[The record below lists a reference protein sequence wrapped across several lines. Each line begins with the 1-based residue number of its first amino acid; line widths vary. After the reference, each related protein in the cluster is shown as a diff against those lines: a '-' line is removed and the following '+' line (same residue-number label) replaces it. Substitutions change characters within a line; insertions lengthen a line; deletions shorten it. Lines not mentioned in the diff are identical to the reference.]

1 MKRIIKCGTAFLLA
15 LVLCLCLLP
24 TTAFAASNQV
34 YIWNFPLSDD
44 TLKSSGNWG
53 HGVLDLRFGYR
64 VGASSYTQ
72 FRCLDSWQGEV
83 AYCIEPGAP
92 QKNYDSL
99 TDHNDTWW
107 DHLTLPDGHPL
118 TPREVQR
125 LIGRIMSYGYHGTI
139 GGGWWADVESTAEK
153 MAWAYATQV
162 LIWEVV
168 AGERD
173 SSFRHID
180 VKSMGYNEALERVD
194 ATHPLR
200 GKILS
205 YYDSIVDSVQT
216 HSKRPSFC
224 GSLPSNAGTLELS
237 WDGSKFVGSVT
248 DTNGMLGKYSFSCED
263 ADLTF
268 SKNGDVLT
276 VSTEKPISD
285 AVTITAAKE
294 GTTSAGMVV
303 WGDGVWGEPTGIQDV
318 VTYSASVRD
327 PVTAYLKIKT
337 AAIPGRITVKKVDA
351 EGAPLPGI
359 RFLLESSADQV
370 NWRGEHSGNGCG
382 RLGLLGRFDSRRRHL
397 LPGDGGAGGGGN
409 DAAGG
414 AFVFGDA
421 GCKRPGHHHYR
432 LQQCG
437 LCAALYG
444 RGGIHNLYSVC
455 GTHARHGCR
464 HGCLFLQ
471 KNHDEKGELNDEE
484 NKTTLG
490 AAPGCGHG
498 LGAGHHGV
506 RGADH

>member
-24 TTAFAASNQV
+24 TTVFAASKQV
-34 YIWNFPLSDD
+34 HIWNFPLSDD

-53 HGVLDLRFGYR
+53 HGVLNLRFGYR
-64 VGASSYTQ
+64 VSATSYTQ

-99 TDHNDTWW
+99 TDHDDTWW

-173 SSFRHID
+173 SSFHHID
-180 VKSMGYNEALERVD
+180 VKSIGYDEALERVD

-200 GKILS
+200 SKILS

-224 GSLPSNAGTLELS
+224 TSTATNAETLELT
-237 WDGSKFVGSVT
+237 WDGSKFTGSIT
-248 DTNGMLGKYSFSCED
+248 DTNGILGRYSFSCED

-276 VSTEKPISD
+276 VSAEKPISD
-285 AVTITAAKE
+285 AITITATKD

-303 WGDGVWGEPTGIQDV
+303 WGDGVWGSPAGIQDV

-337 AAIPGRITVKKVDA
+337 AAIPGRIAVKKVDA
-351 EGAPLPGI
+351 EGDPLSGI

-370 NWRGEHSGNGCG
+370 NWQEVSTAETDADGSVCWENLTADGSTYYRVTEVQAAEGMTLLAEPLFVGALDASSHDITITACNNAGFALPFTGG
-382 RLGLLGRFDSRRRHL
+382 TGLTIYILF
-397 LPGDGGAGGGGN
+397 
-409 DAAGG
+409 
-414 AFVFGDA
+414 
-421 GCKRPGHHHYR
+421 
-432 LQQCG
+432 
-437 LCAALYG
+437 AALMLCMGVYFCKK
-444 RGGIHNLYSVC
+444 S
-455 GTHARHGCR
+455 TM
-464 HGCLFLQ
+464 
-471 KNHDEKGELNDEE
+471 KKE
-484 NKTTLG
+484 N
-490 AAPGCGHG
+490 
-498 LGAGHHGV
+498 
-506 RGADH
+506 

>member
-1 MKRIIKCGTAFLLA
+1 MEGLFLIFKFENGRFVLKQIIKCGAAFLLA

-24 TTAFAASNQV
+24 TTAFAASKQV

-44 TLKSSGNWG
+44 TLKSSGKWG
-53 HGVLDLRFGYR
+53 HGALNLRFGYH
-64 VGASSYTQ
+64 VAANNYTQ

-83 AYCIEPGAP
+83 AYCIEPGVP

-99 TDHNDTWW
+99 TDHDDTWW
-107 DHLTLPDGHPL
+107 DRMTLPAGHPL

-125 LIGRIMSYGYHGTI
+125 LIGRVMSYGYHGSI
-139 GGGWWADVESTAEK
+139 GGGWWADVEATAEK
-153 MAWAYATQV
+153 MAWAYATQI

-168 AGERD
+168 VGERD

-194 ATHPLR
+194 STHPLR
-200 GKILS
+200 SKILS
-205 YYDSIVDSVQT
+205 YYNSIVTSVQT

-268 SKNGDVLT
+268 SKSGNVLT
-276 VSTEKPISD
+276 VSTEKPIPE
-285 AVTITAAKE
+285 AVTVVGSRN
-294 GTTSAGMVV
+294 GTTHAGVVV
-303 WGDGVWGEPTGIQDV
+303 WGDGVWGSATGIQDV

-337 AAIPGRITVKKVDA
+337 AAIPGKVTVKKVDA

-370 NWRGEHSGNGCG
+370 NWQEVSTAETGADGSVCWEDLTADGGTYYRVTEVQAAEGMTLLTDPLFLGTLDASEHDITITACNNAG
-382 RLGLLGRFDSRRRHL
+382 FA
-397 LPGDGGAGGGGN
+397 LPFTGGAG
-409 DAAGG
+409 
-414 AFVFGDA
+414 FTIYILF
-421 GCKRPGHHHYR
+421 
-432 LQQCG
+432 
-437 LCAALYG
+437 AALMLG
-444 RGGIHNLYSVC
+444 MGV
-455 GTHARHGCR
+455 GTGVYFC
-464 HGCLFLQ
+464 
-471 KNHDEKGELNDEE
+471 K
-484 NKTTLG
+484 KTTMKKEN
-490 AAPGCGHG
+490 
-498 LGAGHHGV
+498 
-506 RGADH
+506 

>member
-1 MKRIIKCGTAFLLA
+1 MKRIIKCGTVLLLV

-24 TTAFAASNQV
+24 TTAFAASKQV

-44 TLKSSGNWG
+44 TLRTSGKWG
-53 HGVLDLRFGYR
+53 HGALNLRFGYH
-64 VGASSYTQ
+64 VAANNYTQ
-72 FRCLDSWQGEV
+72 FRCLNSWQDEV
-83 AYCIEPGAP
+83 AYCIEPGVP

-99 TDHNDTWW
+99 TDHDDTWW
-107 DHLTLPDGHPL
+107 DRMTLPAGHPL

-125 LIGRIMSYGYHGTI
+125 LIGRVMSYGYHGSI
-139 GGGWWADVESTAEK
+139 GGGWWADVEATAEK
-153 MAWAYATQV
+153 MAWAYATQI

-168 AGERD
+168 VGERD

-180 VKSMGYNEALERVD
+180 VKSMGYNQALERVD
-194 ATHPLR
+194 TTHPLR
-200 GKILS
+200 SKILS
-205 YYDSIVDSVQT
+205 YYNSIVTSVQT

-248 DTNGMLGKYSFSCED
+248 DTNGMLGKYSFGCED
-263 ADLTF
+263 TDLTF
-268 SKNGDVLT
+268 SKSGNVLT
-276 VSTEKPISD
+276 VSTEKPIPE
-285 AVTITAAKE
+285 AATVVGSKN
-294 GTTSAGMVV
+294 GTTHAGVVV
-303 WGDGVWGEPTGIQDV
+303 WGDGVWGSATGIQDV

-351 EGAPLPGI
+351 EGAPLPRI

-370 NWRGEHSGNGCG
+370 NWQEHSGNGCG
-382 RLGLLGRFDSRRRHL
+382 RLRLLGRFDSRRRHL
-397 LPGDGGAGGGGN
+397 LPGDGGTGGGGN

-414 AFVFGDA
+414 PFVFGDA
-421 GCKRPGHHHYR
+421 GRKRTRHHHYR
-432 LQQCG
+432 LQQRG

-464 HGCLFLQ
+464 HGCLFSQ
-471 KNHDEKGELNDEE
+471 KIHDEKGELNHEE
-484 NKTTLG
+484 NEATLG
-490 AAPGCGHG
+490 AAPGHGHG
-498 LGAGHHGV
+498 LGAYHHGV

>member
-1 MKRIIKCGTAFLLA
+1 MKRIIKCETAFLLA

-24 TTAFAASNQV
+24 TTAFAASKQV

-53 HGVLDLRFGYR
+53 HGVLNLRFGYR

-92 QKNYDSL
+92 QKNYDSI
-99 TDHNDTWW
+99 TDHDDTWW
-107 DHLTLPDGHPL
+107 DHLSLPDGHPL

-125 LIGRIMSYGYHGTI
+125 LIGRVMSYGYHGSI
-139 GGGWWADVESTAEK
+139 GGGWWADVEATAEK

-173 SSFRHID
+173 SSFHHID
-180 VKSMGYNEALERVD
+180 VKSMGYDEALERVD

-200 GKILS
+200 SKILS

-216 HSKRPSFC
+216 HSRRPSFC
-224 GSLPSNAGTLELS
+224 ASTATNAETLELT
-237 WDGSKFVGSVT
+237 WDGSKFTGSIT

-263 ADLTF
+263 ANLTF
-268 SKNGDVLT
+268 SKSGDVLT
-276 VSTEKPISD
+276 ISAEKPISD

-337 AAIPGRITVKKVDA
+337 ADIPGRITVKKVDA
-351 EGAPLPGI
+351 EGDPLSGI

-370 NWRGEHSGNGCG
+370 NWQEVSAAETGADGAVCWENLTADGSTYYRVTEVQTAEGMT
-382 RLGLLGRFDSRRRHL
+382 LLTEPL
-397 LPGDGGAGGGGN
+397 
-409 DAAGG
+409 
-414 AFVFGDA
+414 FVGTLDA
-421 GCKRPGHHHYR
+421 GSHDITITACNNAGFALPFTGGTGFTIYI
-432 LQQCG
+432 LF
-437 LCAALYG
+437 AALMLCMGVYFCKK
-444 RGGIHNLYSVC
+444 S
-455 GTHARHGCR
+455 TT
-464 HGCLFLQ
+464 
-471 KNHDEKGELNDEE
+471 KKE
-484 NKTTLG
+484 N
-490 AAPGCGHG
+490 
-498 LGAGHHGV
+498 
-506 RGADH
+506 

>member
-1 MKRIIKCGTAFLLA
+1 M
-15 LVLCLCLLP
+15 
-24 TTAFAASNQV
+24 
-34 YIWNFPLSDD
+34 
-44 TLKSSGNWG
+44 
-53 HGVLDLRFGYR
+53 
-64 VGASSYTQ
+64 
-72 FRCLDSWQGEV
+72 
-83 AYCIEPGAP
+83 
-92 QKNYDSL
+92 
-99 TDHNDTWW
+99 
-107 DHLTLPDGHPL
+107 PDGHPL

-224 GSLPSNAGTLELS
+224 TSTATDAETLELT
-237 WDGSKFVGSVT
+237 WDGSKFTGSVT

-268 SKNGDVLT
+268 SKN
-276 VSTEKPISD
+276 
-285 AVTITAAKE
+285 E

-351 EGAPLPGI
+351 EGDPLSGI

-370 NWRGEHSGNGCG
+370 NWQEVSAAETDASGSVCWENLTADGSTYYRVTEVQAAEG
-382 RLGLLGRFDSRRRHL
+382 MTLLTEPLFVGTLDAGSHDITITACNNAGFA
-397 LPGDGGAGGGGN
+397 LPFTGGAG
-409 DAAGG
+409 
-414 AFVFGDA
+414 FTIYILF
-421 GCKRPGHHHYR
+421 
-432 LQQCG
+432 
-437 LCAALYG
+437 AALMLCMGVYFCKK
-444 RGGIHNLYSVC
+444 S
-455 GTHARHGCR
+455 TT
-464 HGCLFLQ
+464 
-471 KNHDEKGELNDEE
+471 KKE
-484 NKTTLG
+484 N
-490 AAPGCGHG
+490 
-498 LGAGHHGV
+498 
-506 RGADH
+506 